1 MSSDCKYLVTRIDF
15 DVGPESFSVSGKK
28 LLDPG
33 FTRTMH
39 WQALSPD
46 EHMPDL
52 KLNQMVPIN
61 EVCLHLLILF
71 NGNCLIKFVLG

>member
-1 MSSDCKYLVTRIDF
+1 MSPDCKYLVTRIDF
-15 DVGPESFSVSGKK
+15 EIGLESFSASGKK

-33 FTRTMH
+33 FTRAMH
-39 WQALSPD
+39 WQALTPD

-61 EVCLHLLILF
+61 EVRNKHLSE
-71 NGNCLIKFVLG
+71 K